1 MAQYNLQTDIV
12 SARPDTA
19 HRGRM
24 RLLITTTISSIIA
37 IAIADGIANM
47 QLEKMRVDRAKAKA
61 AAKSRQ
67 SAKRTNGDGADSE
80 N

>member
-1 MAQYNLQTDIV
+1 M
-12 SARPDTA
+12 SE
-19 HRGRM
+19 RGPGNVRVDD
-24 RLLITTTISSIIA
+24 
-37 IAIADGIANM
+37 IADGIANM